1 MRSDRVVA
9 CDRTGK
15 SKGMPVP
22 LCLSFAAVI
31 MLAISVDGCCGV
43 AAVFALSVLLCFA
56 WKENSKLRRLLA
68 NGQQYTQPCSEN
80 EDDSEW
86 VRVRTGADRVKQLR
100 HRDWAAESRRL
111 HLEVER
117 LQREL
122 VRARER
128 AELPHEVFYTTSGRG
143 RCFRHP
149 ECRHVQGPRNRLTP
163 CEHCRQRFG

>member
-1 MRSDRVVA
+1 
-9 CDRTGK
+9 
-15 SKGMPVP
+15 MPVP

-68 NGQQYTQPCSEN
+68 NGQ
-80 EDDSEW
+80 DDSEW
-86 VRVRTGADRVKQLR
+86 VSVRTGADRVKQLR

-143 RCFRHP
+143 RCFHHP

-163 CEHCRQRFG
+163 W

>member
-1 MRSDRVVA
+1 
-9 CDRTGK
+9 
-15 SKGMPVP
+15 MPVP

-86 VRVRTGADRVKQLR
+86 VSVRTGADRVKQLR

-128 AELPHEVFYTTSGRG
+128 AKLPHEVFYTTSGRG
-143 RCFRHP
+143 RCFHHP

-163 CEHCRQRFG
+163 CEQCRQRFG

>member
-1 MRSDRVVA
+1 
-9 CDRTGK
+9 
-15 SKGMPVP
+15 MPVP

-86 VRVRTGADRVKQLR
+86 VRVRTGADRVKQL
-100 HRDWAAESRRL
+100 
-111 HLEVER
+111 
-117 LQREL
+117 
-122 VRARER
+122 
-128 AELPHEVFYTTSGRG
+128 
-143 RCFRHP
+143 
-149 ECRHVQGPRNRLTP
+149 
-163 CEHCRQRFG
+163 